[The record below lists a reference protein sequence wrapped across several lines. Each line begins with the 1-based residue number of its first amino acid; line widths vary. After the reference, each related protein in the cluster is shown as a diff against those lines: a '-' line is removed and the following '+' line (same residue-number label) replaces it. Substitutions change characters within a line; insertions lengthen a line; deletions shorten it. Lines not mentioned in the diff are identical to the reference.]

1 MFKPTLW
8 NLWDYIVDEGCLR
21 TDCGTEEYLIK
32 WNWQHRVPVKLDEI
46 SSWATKYGITIP
58 EERADKEV
66 TLIEDL
72 PFDEKSVFMHDTYF
86 QYPTYERPMDWNAA
100 VLHFTTDGEDWSWEW
115 NVEYE
120 FPILWYKTTMK
131 PFYSSLDRPEWAERD
146 DLEYWDQKIIIDFFW
161 KPVLL
166 TYLKTYWDEE
176 EQTSK
181 WETFL
186 DSQWNPLKPKF
197 SNFSFDDT
205 TEKWFESLHFDIDWI
220 RFNMNPHFP
229 YLPDWFKFDDENMEQ
244 NPWIDYDDVLKVA
257 HDYVIDILE
266 DNNNYYS
273 IIWNR
278 YRTWPWLDN
287 TARWLQW
294 ADIYWWKIIDVYD
307 KALNEK
313 LVIDIEDPDSQALLV
328 ENFFSLMYTEKT
340 ILDQHTYCTATFT
353 VWDKNVE
360 PQPMKWLTVTINDE
374 SNYQS
379 FPMIEWDA
387 ELTLIDNVLSSLTN
401 EQKYSLFLI
410 FERLSF
416 NRDLQ
421 NLVLPRETLES
432 EESFRRFIVSLLSDN
447 WEMIDSR

>member
-32 WNWQHRVPVKLDEI
+32 WNWQHRVPAKLDEI
-46 SSWATKYGITIP
+46 SSWTTKYWITIP
-58 EERADKEV
+58 EERKDKEV

-72 PFDEKSVFMHDTYF
+72 PFDEKSLFMYDEYSDWPYIELVSDLSDPILVFSI
-86 QYPTYERPMDWNAA
+86 QK
-100 VLHFTTDGEDWSWEW
+100 EDQQQGID
-115 NVEYE
+115 YE
-120 FPILWYKTTMK
+120 FPILWHKTIVK
-131 PFYSSLDRPEWAERD
+131 PFYSSLNKPESAQRQN
-146 DLEYWDQKIIIDFFW
+146 LEYLDTKIIIDFFW

-166 TYLKTYWDEE
+166 TYQKVYWDEE
-176 EQTSK
+176 KQEDVFRL
-181 WETFL
+181 FL
-186 DSQWNPLKPKF
+186 DSEWNKLKAKF

-244 NPWIDYDDVLKVA
+244 NPWIDYDEVLKTA
-257 HDYVIDILE
+257 HDYVMNILE
-266 DNNNYYS
+266 NNNNYYS
-273 IIWNR
+273 MIWNR
-278 YRTWPWLDN
+278 YKTWPWLDN

-294 ADIYWWKIIDVYD
+294 ANIYWWKIIDVYD

-313 LVIDIEDPDSQALLV
+313 LVVDIEDPDSQALLI
-328 ENFFSLMYTEKT
+328 ENFFSLIYTEKT
-340 ILDQHTYCTATFT
+340 TIDQHTYCTATFT
-353 VWDKNVE
+353 VWDKNIE
-360 PQPMKWLTVTINDE
+360 PQPMKWLAVTINDE

-379 FPMIEWDA
+379 VPTIEWDA

-447 WEMIDSR
+447 WDIINKR